1 MKNQLLE
8 IKYVRWSAVAIA
20 ALFILFCLWKAV
32 SSTQPFV
39 LDQTKYYPVTYVV
52 DGDTFKVQTDKKV
65 ITVRM
70 LGINT
75 PETVDPRKPQECYGP
90 EASHETKTLLTG
102 MRVKLSLNPKREVT
116 DKYGR
121 YLAYVYREDG
131 LFINEFL
138 LEKGF
143 AREYTVGKPYSF
155 QKEFKNMESL
165 SQKEKRGLWGVC
177 EDTIKRLEKLHIN
190 FKAPS
195 SWGFAASLYPLE

>member
-1 MKNQLLE
+1 MNQLLKN
-8 IKYVRWSAVAIA
+8 KYVRWSALVTAL
-20 ALFILFCLWKAV
+20 LFIAFCLWKAIA
-32 SSTQPFV
+32 STQPFV
-39 LDQTKYYPVTYVV
+39 LDQTRYYPVTYVV
-52 DGDTFKVQTDKKV
+52 DGDTFKVQTNSKI

-90 EASHETKTLLTG
+90 EASHETKELLTDK
-102 MRVKLSLNPKREVT
+102 RVKLSLNPKREAT

-138 LEKGF
+138 LKKGF

-155 QKEFKNMESL
+155 QKEFKTIEAL

-177 EDTIKRLEKLHIN
+177 EVTVKKLEKSHDQ
-190 FKAPS
+190 
-195 SWGFAASLYPLE
+195 